1 MFFKTKTKTIRLLFL
16 CVFAL
21 VFLVAPLAEA
31 ASLYVSPSSGTHGIG
46 DSFTVGVYANSSE
59 QALNAISGTLSFPT
73 DKLEVT
79 SVSKA
84 GSIMSL
90 WVAEPSFSNSAG
102 TVSFE
107 GIVLNPGYSGSAGK
121 ILSVT
126 FHTKGG
132 GSAPVNFAT
141 GTILA
146 NDGQGTNIL
155 TGFGSGNFI
164 IELEDTTP
172 AAPES
177 DTPSAVTGT
186 PSAPQINSTTH
197 PNPDDWYTVSD
208 VELSWSI
215 PQGVLSSSL
224 LIGKKS
230 QAIPSV
236 NYSPAIGYKKITDL
250 DDGTW
255 YFHVRLRSSA
265 GWGGV
270 THFRL
275 QIDTKEPEYFEIT
288 QQPEDDAT
296 NPVATFLFEAE
307 DELSGISHYVI
318 KIDDAEEQM
327 WQDDGTHIYRTP
339 ALAHGKHT
347 LIAKA
352 VDFAGNELANFAE
365 FNIEPLSAPT
375 ITEYP
380 KMIDDWADLIVKG
393 STYPNSQVVIW
404 LQESDEAAMSY
415 FVQSD
420 EEGLF
425 IFAAEEKIDEGKY
438 KLWVE
443 AIDSRGARTLPSDK
457 LDIEIQRPAFWRI
470 GSMAINVLS
479 IIIPLIALVF
489 LLIFLA
495 MFSWNKVR
503 VLRKR
508 VSREANEA
516 NEVLKKSFADLR
528 KSLVN
533 NISSLE
539 KAGTKRKLTAAESRV
554 VRQLKKDLNMTE
566 KVIRKEIKDI
576 QKEVE

>member
-1 MFFKTKTKTIRLLFL
+1 
-16 CVFAL
+16 
-21 VFLVAPLAEA
+21 
-31 ASLYVSPSSGTHGIG
+31 
-46 DSFTVGVYANSSE
+46 
-59 QALNAISGTLSFPT
+59 
-73 DKLEVT
+73 
-79 SVSKA
+79 
-84 GSIMSL
+84 
-90 WVAEPSFSNSAG
+90 
-102 TVSFE
+102 
-107 GIVLNPGYSGSAGK
+107 
-121 ILSVT
+121 
-126 FHTKGG
+126 
-132 GSAPVNFAT
+132 
-141 GTILA
+141 
-146 NDGQGTNIL
+146 
-155 TGFGSGNFI
+155 
-164 IELEDTTP
+164 
-172 AAPES
+172 
-177 DTPSAVTGT
+177 
-186 PSAPQINSTTH
+186 
-197 PNPDDWYTVSD
+197 
-208 VELSWSI
+208 
-215 PQGVLSSSL
+215 
-224 LIGKKS
+224 
-230 QAIPSV
+230 
-236 NYSPAIGYKKITDL
+236 
-250 DDGTW
+250 
-255 YFHVRLRSSA
+255 
-265 GWGGV
+265 
-270 THFRL
+270 
-275 QIDTKEPEYFEIT
+275 
-288 QQPEDDAT
+288 
-296 NPVATFLFEAE
+296 
-307 DELSGISHYVI
+307 
-318 KIDDAEEQM
+318 
-327 WQDDGTHIYRTP
+327 
-339 ALAHGKHT
+339 
-347 LIAKA
+347 
-352 VDFAGNELANFAE
+352 
-365 FNIEPLSAPT
+365 
-375 ITEYP
+375 
-380 KMIDDWADLIVKG
+380 MIDDWADLIVKG